1 MPLTRRRTSY
11 IKKTKKQRKSI
22 TQYKTQYK
30 TKYKTQYK
38 TKSKKQKKTQRKN
51 KTIKMYRK
59 KIHGGNYEN
68 DVTVDK
74 VDGVAVKFN
83 PIVSSSDGSVRT
95 LEEFKNHQIKLGSGT
110 L

>member
-11 IKKTKKQRKSI
+11 IKKTKKQTKS
-22 TQYKTQYK
+22 K

-38 TKSKKQKKTQRKN
+38 KQSKKQKKTQRKN

-68 DVTVDK
+68 DVTVDN
-74 VDGVAVKFN
+74 VEGVAVKFN
-83 PIVSSSDGSVRT
+83 PVVSSSDGAVRS
-95 LEEFKNHQIKLGSGT
+95 LKEFENHEDKLGSG
-110 L
+110 LI

>member
-30 TKYKTQYK
+30 TKSKKQK
-38 TKSKKQKKTQRKN
+38 KKQKKTQRKN

>member
-1 MPLTRRRTSY
+1 MPLTRRRISY
-11 IKKTKKQRKSI
+11 IKKTKKQSK
-22 TQYKTQYK
+22 TKTQYK
-30 TKYKTQYK
+30 RKSITQYK

-68 DVTVDK
+68 DVTVNN
-74 VDGVAVKFN
+74 VEGVAVKFN
-83 PIVSSSDGSVRT
+83 PVVSSSDGSVRT

>member
-1 MPLTRRRTSY
+1 MPLTRRRISY
-11 IKKTKKQRKSI
+11 IKKTKKQSK
-22 TQYKTQYK
+22 TKTQYK

-68 DVTVDK
+68 DVTVNN
-74 VDGVAVKFN
+74 VEGVAVKFN
-83 PIVSSSDGSVRT
+83 PVVSSSDGAVRS
-95 LEEFKNHQIKLGSGT
+95 LKEFENHEDKLGSGT

>member
-11 IKKTKKQRKSI
+11 IKKTKKQSK
-22 TQYKTQYK
+22 TKTQ
-30 TKYKTQYK
+30 YKTQYK
-38 TKSKKQKKTQRKN
+38 TKSKKQKKTQRKTQRKN

-68 DVTVDK
+68 DVTVNN
-74 VDGVAVKFN
+74 VEGVAVKFN
-83 PIVSSSDGSVRT
+83 PVVSSSDGAVRS
-95 LEEFKNHQIKLGSGT
+95 LKEFENHEDKLGSGT

>member
-11 IKKTKKQRKSI
+11 IKKTKKQSK
-22 TQYKTQYK
+22 TKTQ
-30 TKYKTQYK
+30 YKTQYK
-38 TKSKKQKKTQRKN
+38 TKSKKQKKTQRKTQRKN

-68 DVTVDK
+68 DITVNN
-74 VDGVAVKFN
+74 VEGVAVKFN
-83 PIVSSSDGSVRT
+83 PVVSSSDGAVRS
-95 LEEFKNHQIKLGSGT
+95 LKEFENHEDKLGSGT

>member
-1 MPLTRRRTSY
+1 MPLTRRRTLY
-11 IKKTKKQRKSI
+11 IKKTKKQTKSI
-22 TQYKTQYK
+22 TQYK

-38 TKSKKQKKTQRKN
+38 TKSKKQRKTQRKTQRKN

-68 DVTVDK
+68 DVTVDN
-74 VDGVAVKFN
+74 VEGVAVKFN
-83 PIVSSSDGSVRT
+83 PVVSSSDGAVRS
-95 LEEFKNHQIKLGSGT
+95 LKEFENHEDKLGSGT

>member
-1 MPLTRRRTSY
+1 MPLTRRRISY
-11 IKKTKKQRKSI
+11 IKKTKKQTKSI

-30 TKYKTQYK
+30 TK
-38 TKSKKQKKTQRKN
+38 SKKQKKTQRKTQRKN

>member
-1 MPLTRRRTSY
+1 MPLTRRRPSY
-11 IKKTKKQRKSI
+11 IKKTKKQS
-22 TQYKTQYK
+22 KTI
-30 TKYKTQYK
+30 TQYK
-38 TKSKKQKKTQRKN
+38 TKSKKQYKTQYKKQKKTQRKN

>member
-11 IKKTKKQRKSI
+11 IKKTKKQIKSI

-30 TKYKTQYK
+30 TKSKT
-38 TKSKKQKKTQRKN
+38 QKKTQRKN

-68 DVTVDK
+68 DVTVNN
-74 VDGVAVKFN
+74 VEGVAVKFN
-83 PIVSSSDGSVRT
+83 PVVSSSDGAVRS
-95 LEEFKNHQIKLGSGT
+95 LKEFENHEDKLGSGT